1 MKHTYQ
7 KLLQISLLSL
17 ILTGCQSLSSE
28 TGGKTELPSEKPVES
43 TSITTDKK
51 TEEVTDSP
59 FESDTSSATEEEKT
73 EVKTEDVTL
82 PPVTEEVTESLP
94 PDTERETIPWD
105 IPSYYAGKVDFT
117 LRNADLKTSLFHAI
131 SSHTNIG
138 YNGLWNAYLST
149 DLRDDGTIW
158 DMYSNCSFTPGNDK
172 CGNYSREG
180 DCYNREHTIP
190 QSVFNEAAPMKAD
203 LFHVYPT
210 DGKINGNRSNYPH
223 AEVSSPASMNDNP
236 SSNGSML
243 GESKTPGVTGK
254 VFEPVD
260 EYKGD
265 FARTYFYFVT
275 CYQDKMTSMNNYAC
289 FSKNTYPSLSSWAI
303 TLYKQWSI
311 DDPVSQKEIDRNEAV
326 YQIQHNR
333 NPFIDFPGI
342 ESYIW

>member
-43 TSITTDKK
+43 TSIMSDKK

-59 FESDTSSATEEEKT
+59 LESDTSSATEEE
-73 EVKTEDVTL
+73 KTEDVTL

-94 PDTERETIPWD
+94 PDTEGETIPWD

-172 CGNYSREG
+172 
-180 DCYNREHTIP
+180 
-190 QSVFNEAAPMKAD
+190 
-203 LFHVYPT
+203 
-210 DGKINGNRSNYPH
+210 
-223 AEVSSPASMNDNP
+223 
-236 SSNGSML
+236 
-243 GESKTPGVTGK
+243 
-254 VFEPVD
+254 
-260 EYKGD
+260 
-265 FARTYFYFVT
+265 
-275 CYQDKMTSMNNYAC
+275 
-289 FSKNTYPSLSSWAI
+289 
-303 TLYKQWSI
+303 
-311 DDPVSQKEIDRNEAV
+311 
-326 YQIQHNR
+326 
-333 NPFIDFPGI
+333 
-342 ESYIW
+342 

>member
-1 MKHTYQ
+1 M
-7 KLLQISLLSL
+7 I
-17 ILTGCQSLSSE
+17 
-28 TGGKTELPSEKPVES
+28 
-43 TSITTDKK
+43 
-51 TEEVTDSP
+51 
-59 FESDTSSATEEEKT
+59 
-73 EVKTEDVTL
+73 
-82 PPVTEEVTESLP
+82 
-94 PDTERETIPWD
+94 
-105 IPSYYAGKVDFT
+105 
-117 LRNADLKTSLFHAI
+117 
-131 SSHTNIG
+131 
-138 YNGLWNAYLST
+138 
-149 DLRDDGTIW
+149 
-158 DMYSNCSFTPGNDK
+158 
-172 CGNYSREG
+172 
-180 DCYNREHTIP
+180 
-190 QSVFNEAAPMKAD
+190 EAAPMKAD

-243 GESKTPGVTGK
+243 GESKTSGVTGK